1 MMKRIKPILLF
12 LLLAA
17 SMILHYWEFRKIQD
31 FSRTFALQAE
41 IETKRTALMV
51 IYQTVLKNMAKEL
64 DDVKK
69 SQNESSDELKW
80 EENNP

>member
-69 SQNESSDELKW
+69 RQNESSDELKW
-80 EENNP
+80 EENNQ

>member
-17 SMILHYWEFRKIQD
+17 SMILHCWEYRKIQD
-31 FSRTFALQAE
+31 FSKTFALQAQ

-51 IYQTVLKNMAKEL
+51 LYQEVLINLAKEL
-64 DDVKK
+64 DSLREQKTEK
-69 SQNESSDELKW
+69 LELEWKES
-80 EENNP
+80 NR

>member
-80 EENNP
+80 EENNQ

>member
-17 SMILHYWEFRKIQD
+17 SMILHCWEYRKIQD
-31 FSRTFALQAE
+31 FSKTFALQAQ

-51 IYQTVLKNMAKEL
+51 LYQEVLKNMAKEL
-64 DDVKK
+64 
-69 SQNESSDELKW
+69 ESLRERKTEKLELKW
-80 EENNP
+80 EENNR